1 MFGLKCSALST
12 CDTHYVLVNINQGE
26 NYCCFKLVAV
36 SLLMILEFLTL
47 ILYFKKTQFESN
59 LFDTIFDI
67 KGIKKY
73 M

>member
-1 MFGLKCSALST
+1 
-12 CDTHYVLVNINQGE
+12 
-26 NYCCFKLVAV
+26 
-36 SLLMILEFLTL
+36 MILEFLTL